1 MTLRVGQML
10 FMSTSLMMLT
20 VGCQQ
25 QADEGAEQKPLSKA
39 DEGAEQ
45 KPLSKSDEGAEQKP
59 LSKTEAA
66 KYRQVTVKV
75 TGLT

>member
-1 MTLRVGQML
+1 MIPRIGQML
-10 FMSTSLMMLT
+10 LFSTSLMMLAA
-20 VGCQQ
+20 GCQK
-25 QADEGAEQKPLSKA
+25 QADEQKSLSKTEA
-39 DEGAEQ
+39 D
-45 KPLSKSDEGAEQKP
+45 GAEQKP